1 MAQCKPCLLDLN
13 WVKRSQQRDMKDK
26 FIFVCQQ
33 CGQQYSKWMGK
44 CQECGEWN
52 SVVEERG
59 MPSSKKNIT
68 SIAIPSHPQPI
79 SEIITQDFP
88 RIISDLSELD
98 NVLGGGL
105 VPGSAILLGGE
116 PGVGK
121 STILLQAADQ
131 YARLNQKVLY
141 VSGEESASQ
150 IALRSQ
156 RLGVNTENLLV
167 VCETNLEKIVGHIEK
182 IVPNLLI
189 IDSIQTIYSGELDS
203 QPGSVGQLRE
213 CAYEIIA
220 LAKARNMATFLVGH
234 VTKDGAIAGPKVL
247 EHMVDVVL
255 YFEGTSSQSFRLLRS
270 IKNRF
275 GSTNEIAVFEIA
287 SKGLKQVI
295 NPSELFLSERA
306 ETVPGSV
313 IVASVEGTR
322 PILVEVQ
329 ALVSGS
335 FLTMPRRTALG
346 LDHNRVALLVAI
358 LEKRGGFRL
367 FDQDIYV
374 NIAGGLRVTE
384 TAIDLGVAAAL
395 ISSYTGRAV
404 PAGTVFFGEMG
415 LGGEV
420 RSVPKA
426 GIRLKEAE
434 RIGLKRAYVPKKVA
448 NEINDFKSLELIPI
462 ENIQEL
468 ADKI

>member
-1 MAQCKPCLLDLN
+1 
-13 WVKRSQQRDMKDK
+13 MKEK
-26 FIFVCQQ
+26 FIYVCQQ

-52 SVVEERG
+52 SVVEERSVG
-59 MPSSKKNIT
+59 SSKKKASIIT
-68 SIAIPSHPQPI
+68 TSSQPQAI
-79 SEIITQDFP
+79 SEIIAEDFP
-88 RIISDLSELD
+88 RIPSDLSELD

-131 YARLNQKVLY
+131 YARLKQKVLY

-156 RLGVNTENLLV
+156 RLGVDTNNLLV
-167 VCETNLEKIVGHIEK
+167 VCETTLEKIIGHIDK
-182 IVPNLLI
+182 VSPNLLI
-189 IDSIQTIYSGELDS
+189 IDSIQTIYSEQLDS

-213 CAYEIIA
+213 CAYEIISI
-220 LAKARNMATFLVGH
+220 AKSRNLATFLVGH
-234 VTKDGAIAGPKVL
+234 VTKEGAIAGPKVL

-275 GSTNEIAVFEIA
+275 GSTNEIGVFEIA
-287 SKGLKQVI
+287 SKGLKQVT
-295 NPSELFLSERA
+295 NPSELFLSERPD
-306 ETVPGSV
+306 TVPGSV

-335 FLTMPRRTALG
+335 ALAMPRRTALG
-346 LDHNRVALLVAI
+346 LDPNRVALLVAI

-367 FDQDIYV
+367 FDQDVYV
-374 NIAGGLRVTE
+374 NLAGGLRVTE

-420 RSVPKA
+420 RSIPKA

-434 RIGLKRAYVPKKVA
+434 RIGLKRAFVPRKTAK
-448 NEINDFKSLELIPI
+448 EISDCKSLELIPI
-462 ENIQEL
+462 DHVQEL
-468 ADKI
+468 ADKL